1 MSRDTTFARKMVF
14 ICLLTVCSFFPPDA
28 ACIGYVKVQGRPIY
42 NFSLTNDEP
51 DVLYAGYYYDTNR
64 VDVPYRLKLDCT
76 DLLTQFGGIS
86 EWSEMRRC
94 SEGSRRQAQERGLP
108 DPLDDFSCSEI
119 GSDDEM
125 DVVLAFTED
134 EDDM

>member
-1 MSRDTTFARKMVF
+1 
-14 ICLLTVCSFFPPDA
+14 
-28 ACIGYVKVQGRPIY
+28 
-42 NFSLTNDEP
+42 
-51 DVLYAGYYYDTNR
+51 
-64 VDVPYRLKLDCT
+64 
-76 DLLTQFGGIS
+76 
-86 EWSEMRRC
+86 MRRC

-108 DPLDDFSCSEI
+108 DPLDDFSGSEI